1 MNSLQNKI
9 VKSLESESLAFK
21 LYEAKEC
28 RQKGNFNKA
37 MLMVSEIV
45 RDHIISLRSIQNIID
60 ATHKRAERKV
70 IFEKFRQWEPFE
82 VGLANGPD
90 VIMIVDK
97 FITPWAK
104 ENYQLIE
111 ALLELEKK
119 INYENKK
126 LVVLNRINNTSGSTP
141 EVEEQVKK
149 ISELSQRQEALR
161 FKLAVEIIGL
171 TEKIQMVMAPDLADY
186 GKDRLLMQL
195 PIHLGTIML
204 SPIITKSAESVEAE
218 NK

>member
-9 VKSLESESLAFK
+9 IKSLAGESLSFK
-21 LYEAKEC
+21 LYEAKEY

-45 RDHIISLRSIQNIID
+45 RDHIIALRSIQNIID
-60 ATHKRAERKV
+60 ATHQREERKV

-82 VGLANGPD
+82 VGLTNGPG
-90 VIMIVDK
+90 VIMIVDE
-97 FITPWAK
+97 FMTPWKK
-104 ENYQLIE
+104 EKPHLIE
-111 ALLELEKK
+111 AYLELEKK

-126 LVVLNRINNTSGSTP
+126 LALLNRINNTSGSTP

-161 FKLAVEIIGL
+161 FKLAEEIMSL
-171 TEKIQMVMAPDLADY
+171 TEKIQMVLAPDLNDY

-204 SPIITKSAESVEAE
+204 SPIITKSAECVDAE